1 MDYVLVP
8 LVVAVVILFVVI
20 VELVAA
26 VLPMLI
32 VITLVPPEERQ
43 GLAEV
48 IAAIDSSRR
57 LRLWR
62 ALRASVVARRVAREK
77 ATAGRV

>member
-1 MDYVLVP
+1 MNISGNNVMIP
-8 LVVAVVILFVVI
+8 LIVAVVVVLVVL

-26 VLPMLI
+26 VLPVLI

-48 IAAIDSSRR
+48 IAAIDSSKR

-62 ALRASVVARRVAREK
+62 ALRASVLARRAARRVPR
-77 ATAGRV
+77 